1 MTTQKLYAAS
11 FGAYLY
17 DDSVLL
23 GDADSDFPSMYR
35 DASMT
40 EGYHVMGG
48 MRLLDTDQ
56 SNFLTVTWAEGDT
69 SNRTLGILVKSGN
82 RTFTLYENLE
92 VADGYDFTLQ
102 ALGQANQ
109 LTLNENLTVGDGYAI
124 TLTAEDASAAV
135 VLDNV
140 NFEVENTDGTQRS
153 IKITSA
159 KAGDTTLTLQEDLT
173 LADGYNLSLQALGQA
188 NAIVFN
194 EGFTIGDGNAGTLT
208 FSGASKTLT
217 VEDDSVVDQD
227 LTTDASPT
235 FAGFTIDALA
245 ITDIFDED
253 AMGSDSATAL
263 ATQQSIKAYVDSN
276 IGSHTHDGD
285 TLQLDGINSD
295 GGAFSFTT
303 SGTLTFSNTVA
314 LTTCID
320 AGADVDKFLV
330 LDGSNNIDYRT
341 GAEVLSDIGA
351 ALGEAG
357 SAAGQMLFWD
367 TTKWAHTEITELF
380 WDDTNK
386 RLGIGVETPQQS
398 LHIKETSASA
408 KMQIHTTFATGYAEI
423 LFENEGNVPSSW
435 SFRSIAGDGSFQ
447 FVDYDNST
455 VPIRIEK
462 GALTDT
468 LYLKSTGRV
477 GIGISTPL
485 SKLHVDQASTTAAIP
500 SLYLNQ
506 ADISEQMIT
515 FNTTIG
521 VGNAIE
527 AIGAKTLTTTHFI
540 KVTLPGPLTRYFP
553 VGTIA

>member
-124 TLTAEDASAAV
+124 TLTAEDAAAAV

-217 VEDDSVVDQD
+217 VEDDSVVNQD

-357 SAAGQMLFWD
+357 SAAGQLLFWD
-367 TTKWAHTEITELF
+367 ASKWAHTETSELF
-380 WDDTNK
+380 WDDSNK
-386 RLGIGVETPQQS
+386 RLGIGTGSPS
-398 LHIKETSASA
+398 DLLHIYKDSATVNP
-408 KMQIHTTFATGYAEI
+408 KI
-423 LFENEGNVPSSW
+423 LFESAGGTTPYKWSFNLNRNTGRFTIQDEVTSNVPLK
-435 SFRSIAGDGSFQ
+435 IDA
-447 FVDYDNST
+447 
-455 VPIRIEK
+455 
-462 GALTDT
+462 GALDN
-468 LYLKSTGRV
+468 LLFLGSGGV
-477 GIGISTPL
+477 GIGL
-485 SKLHVDQASTTAAIP
+485 SSSSGMLHVDQASATGAKP
-500 SLYLNQ
+500 VLYLDQ
-506 ADISEQMIT
+506 ADVSEEMIE

-527 AIGAKTLTTTHFI
+527 AVGAKSLTTTHFI